1 LIHVDTAAFVRWG
14 HPVINANVK
23 NPIPGLSVPIRVKIV
38 MSVAMGRVWNQK
50 IHIPVI
56 ANLGGRATNAMIFS
70 VKQTLV

>member
-1 LIHVDTAAFVRWG
+1 
-14 HPVINANVK
+14 
-23 NPIPGLSVPIRVKIV
+23 
-38 MSVAMGRVWNQK
+38 MGRVWNQK